1 MISLP
6 SITCVQNRQFKGL
19 NENTNEMDLYS
30 FTEKIQ
36 SNTEGRLL
44 CFLSPMHLSVHAGLV
59 VKQNLSMLVL
69 RLLGSRNSKVIPHPN
84 EKRKIIRE
92 DMSS

>member
-6 SITCVQNRQFKGL
+6 SITCVQNWQFKDL
-19 NENTNEMDLYS
+19 SESINEMDFYS

-36 SNTEGRLL
+36 NNREGMLL
-44 CFLSPMHLSVHAGLV
+44 CFLFSMHLSVHGGLV

-69 RLLGSRNSKVIPHPN
+69 RLLGSRSSKFIPYPN
-84 EKRKIIRE
+84 
-92 DMSS
+92 